1 MALFHQLDAD
11 WAVMGSATW
20 TRSSSIQALRLEIAD
35 RQGPNGTVRQ
45 GDGVVNTRFRDT
57 WKIAAGANYRWDERL
72 LLRGGIGFEQTP
84 VPDPES
90 RDATTPDADRV
101 VLSLGAKANY
111 TDDCHPSG
119 YIPSQDDGVGATDG
133 GECTGNGGT
142 FRGEFKDTYVN
153 SLGIQINQRF

>member
-1 MALFHQLDAD
+1 M
-11 WAVMGSATW
+11 
-20 TRSSSIQALRLEIAD
+20 
-35 RQGPNGTVRQ
+35 
-45 GDGVVNTRFRDT
+45 
-57 WKIAAGANYRWDERL
+57 
-72 LLRGGIGFEQTP
+72 
-84 VPDPES
+84 PDPES

-101 VLSLGAKANY
+101 VLSLGANLLLRKNLSMDLAYSHIRLKDAKANY